1 MLASEIWG
9 NEGGIFLQFPCNK
22 KVYCF
27 EICSEEGTSH
37 DEGVYFSREIADKKI
52 HSGAFHKKNC
62 LFFVHVGMW
71 LKKAAERHA
80 VSVRAE
86 IYCRMCVCK
95 QFPKQLKGSY
105 EKTSKYLRFLC
116 HINARHSMFF
126 SFSYTKKIFF
136 VESLKSENMTN

>member
-1 MLASEIWG
+1 MKEEFFFNFLAI
-9 NEGGIFLQFPCNK
+9 K
-22 KVYCF
+22 KFIV
-27 EICSEEGTSH
+27 
-37 DEGVYFSREIADKKI
+37 SRFVPRKAHHTTKEFISPEKLPTKKI

-80 VSVRAE
+80 ASVRAE

-126 SFSYTKKIFF
+126 SFSYTKKNFL